1 MFFIHD
7 QNRCSLGNAFHTG
20 GSMSGS
26 SSVNVMMNLSKCE
39 QATCRGIYETY
50 GNLNMNSGSI
60 HNSSLASRQFV
71 KTSIYHTS
79 WTHHIYTY
87 VDNIGSI
94 DHCALW
100 CRIEPHYCE
109 LFYLEGTRC
118 WYGYRNRVTYTGG
131 PKGPSPLDVYWDP
144 GKFKSA
150 C

>member
-1 MFFIHD
+1 
-7 QNRCSLGNAFHTG
+7 
-20 GSMSGS
+20 
-26 SSVNVMMNLSKCE
+26 
-39 QATCRGIYETY
+39 
-50 GNLNMNSGSI
+50 MNSGSI
-60 HNSSLASRQFV
+60 HNSSLASGQFV

-87 VDNIGSI
+87 VDNIGSV